1 MRPVCGALLTPG
13 LLPMNPNSIA
23 SSQIIAVPIRAG
35 LLFGCLG
42 AVAWGTGAPFIF
54 PSLGPT
60 AFLLSIRPQGHNARR
75 AWAVIGGH
83 AWGVAAG
90 LASYHLLLS
99 GASLM
104 DLQAPG
110 TWVGLGLAASG
121 TVATALTSALMIGT
135 RSVHPPACATTL
147 IVSLGLLSTPTEG
160 AVIVGA
166 VTTLYALGAA
176 SSRLRF
182 TS

>member
-1 MRPVCGALLTPG
+1 MSF
-13 LLPMNPNSIA
+13 NPIA
-23 SSQIIAVPIRAG
+23 SSQIVAVPIRAG

-60 AFLLSIRPQGHNARR
+60 AFLLSIRPQTHDAGR

-83 AWGVAAG
+83 SWGVAAG
-90 LASYHLLLS
+90 LVSYHLLLS
-99 GASLM
+99 GATIM

-110 TWVGLGLAASG
+110 TQLGLGLAVSG
-121 TVATALTSALMIGT
+121 TLATALTSALMIGT

-147 IVSLGLLSTPTEG
+147 IVSLGLLSTPMEG
-160 AVIVGA
+160 GIIVGA
-166 VTTLYALGAA
+166 VTMLYGLGAGG
-176 SSRLRF
+176 SWLRF

>member
-1 MRPVCGALLTPG
+1 MSL
-13 LLPMNPNSIA
+13 NSTA
-23 SSQIIAVPIRAG
+23 FSQIVVVPILAG
-35 LLFGCLG
+35 LLFGGLG

-60 AFLLSIRPQGHNARR
+60 AFLLSIRPQGHDTRR
-75 AWAVIGGH
+75 AWSVIGGH

-99 GASLM
+99 TGTLM
-104 DLQAPG
+104 DLQSPG
-110 TWVGLGLAASG
+110 TGLGLRLAASG
-121 TVATALTSALMIGT
+121 TLATALTSALMIGT

-160 AVIVGA
+160 AIIIGA
-166 VTTLYALGAA
+166 VTILYVLGAA
-176 SSRLRF
+176 STWLRF
-182 TS
+182 TL

>member
-1 MRPVCGALLTPG
+1 MRPVCDVPIIPV
-13 LLPMNPNSIA
+13 LPPMSRNSTA
-23 SSQIIAVPIRAG
+23 SSQIIVVPIRAG
-35 LLFGCLG
+35 LLFGGLG

-60 AFLLSIRPQGHNARR
+60 AFLLSIRPQGHGARR
-75 AWAVIGGH
+75 AWTVIGGH

-90 LASYHLLLS
+90 LTSYHLLLS

-110 TWVGLGLAASG
+110 TQLGLGLAASG
-121 TVATALTSALMIGT
+121 TLATALTSALMIGT

-160 AVIVGA
+160 AVIIGA
-166 VTTLYALGAA
+166 VTALYALGAA

>member
-1 MRPVCGALLTPG
+1 MSLNSTAL
-13 LLPMNPNSIA
+13 
-23 SSQIIAVPIRAG
+23 SQIVVVPIRSG
-35 LLFGCLG
+35 LLFGGLG

-60 AFLLSIRPQGHNARR
+60 AFLLSIRPQGHDARR

-110 TWVGLGLAASG
+110 TQLGLALAASG
-121 TVATALTSALMIGT
+121 TLATALTSALMIGT

-147 IVSLGLLSTPTEG
+147 IVSLGLLSTPMEG

-166 VTTLYALGAA
+166 VTILYVLGAA
-176 SSRLRF
+176 SSWLRF